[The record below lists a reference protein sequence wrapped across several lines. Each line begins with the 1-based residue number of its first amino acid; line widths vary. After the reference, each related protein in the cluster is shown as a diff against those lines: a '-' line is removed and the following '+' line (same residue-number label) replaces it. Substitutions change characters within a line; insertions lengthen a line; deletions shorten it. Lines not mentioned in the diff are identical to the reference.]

1 MSLEESPVPTFEP
14 LMGLASLMRRAFVGE
29 DLTPVGAKLI
39 ARAMADT
46 GDAEALMDLSTVLH
60 LTGNPKL
67 AVSVQAQALE
77 TRQVFH
83 LPAATGKTGLT
94 LLALMAPGDLTANTP
109 REALVENSDI
119 AVEMLFLIP
128 GQPLP
133 DTVPDHDVAL
143 VAMSESDANRE
154 LLKELESVAPFW
166 PRPLLN
172 RPERIAQLS
181 RDGAARRLRGVPGV
195 LMPIT
200 VRVNR
205 DTLVKAGK
213 GELKV
218 ADFLEDGDFPL
229 IVRPVDSHAGHDLD
243 RIDDAP
249 ALAAYLGTLATDSF
263 YVAPFIDYKSADGLY
278 RKFRI
283 VLMRGEPY
291 AGHMA
296 ISSHWMIHYLNA
308 GMADSPEK
316 RDEEARFM
324 ANFDTDFAVRHRE
337 ALAEIHGRLG
347 LDYLGI
353 DCGETADGKLLI
365 FEVDHAMIVHGMDP
379 VDLYPYKQPQMAKV
393 FTAFRQM
400 LEDSRNTVLGR

>member
-1 MSLEESPVPTFEP
+1 MSLEENAVPTFEP
-14 LMGLASLMRRAFVGE
+14 LMGLARLMRRAFVGE
-29 DLTPVGAKLI
+29 DLAPLGASLI
-39 ARAMADT
+39 ARATADT

-60 LTGNPKL
+60 LTGNPRL
-67 AVSVQAQALE
+67 ALSVQAQALE
-77 TRQVFH
+77 TRQIYH
-83 LPAATGKTGLT
+83 LPAAGDKAGLT

-109 REALVENSDI
+109 LEALLENSDI
-119 AVEMLFLIP
+119 AVEMLYLLP

-133 DTVPDHDVAL
+133 DAVPDHDVAL

-154 LLKELESVAPFW
+154 ILKELESVAPFW

-200 VRVNR
+200 VRVGR
-205 DTLVKAGK
+205 EVLAQAGRE
-213 GELKV
+213 ELYV
-218 ADFLEDGDFPL
+218 PDFLEDGAFSL
-229 IVRPVDSHAGHDLD
+229 IVRPVDSHAGHDLAKVG
-243 RIDDAP
+243 DAP
-249 ALAAYLGTLATDSF
+249 ALVAYLAGTSADAF
-263 YVAPFIDYKSADGLY
+263 YVAPFVDYRSADGLF

-283 VLMRGEPY
+283 VLIEGKPY

-316 RDEEARFM
+316 RAEEARFM
-324 ANFDTDFAVRHRE
+324 ADFDTDFAPRHQA
-337 ALAEIHGRLG
+337 ALAEIQERLG

-353 DCGETADGKLLI
+353 DCAETADGKLLI

-379 VDLYPYKQPQMAKV
+379 VDVYPYKQPQMAKV
-393 FTAFRQM
+393 FAAFRQM
-400 LEDSRNTVLGR
+400 LEDSRNAMLGR

>member
-1 MSLEESPVPTFEP
+1 MSLEEKAVPTFEP
-14 LMGLASLMRRAFVGE
+14 LMGLARLMRRAFVGE
-29 DLTPVGAKLI
+29 DLAPLGASLI
-39 ARAMADT
+39 ARAQADT

-67 AVSVQAQALE
+67 ALSVQSQALA
-77 TRQVFH
+77 TRQIFH
-83 LPAATGKTGLT
+83 LPAAGGKTGLT

-109 REALVENSDI
+109 LEALVENSDI
-119 AVEMLFLIP
+119 AVEMLYLLP
-128 GQPLP
+128 GQALP
-133 DTVPDHDVAL
+133 DAVPDHDVAL

-154 LLKELESVAPFW
+154 ILKELESVAPFW

-195 LMPIT
+195 LMPMT
-200 VRVNR
+200 VRVGR
-205 DTLVKAGK
+205 DLLARAGRE
-213 GELKV
+213 ELYV
-218 ADFLEDGDFPL
+218 PDILEDGAFPL
-229 IVRPVDSHAGHDLD
+229 IVRPVDSHAGHDLAKV
-243 RIDDAP
+243 DDAP
-249 ALAAYLGTLATDSF
+249 ALAAYLAGTTADAF
-263 YVAPFIDYKSADGLY
+263 YVAPFIDYRSADGLF

-283 VLMRGEPY
+283 VLMQGKPF

-316 RDEEARFM
+316 RAEEARFM
-324 ANFDTDFAVRHRE
+324 ANFDTDFAPRHQA
-337 ALAEIHGRLG
+337 ALAEIQERLG

-379 VDLYPYKQPQMAKV
+379 VDVYPYKQPQMAKV
-393 FTAFRQM
+393 FGAFRQM
-400 LEDSRNTVLGR
+400 LEDSRNTMLGR